1 MHALGPLRNDIL
13 RERKRRNKMKGR
25 GDERVSVDSRDLR
38 VDDGRRDW
46 LEPAIWAPCVCVGS
60 PKSGISVQTVAVHQN
75 HSSSWNMKRFAL
87 RERND
92 RVVRGSEYQGR

>member
-13 RERKRRNKMKGR
+13 RERKRRNKMNGR
-25 GDERVSVDSRDLR
+25 GDERVSVYSRNLR

-60 PKSGISVQTVAVHQN
+60 PKSGIGVQTVAIHQ
-75 HSSSWNMKRFAL
+75 HHGSRWDVKRFAL
-87 RERND
+87 CERD
-92 RVVRGSEYQGR
+92 DCVVRGPKNPT